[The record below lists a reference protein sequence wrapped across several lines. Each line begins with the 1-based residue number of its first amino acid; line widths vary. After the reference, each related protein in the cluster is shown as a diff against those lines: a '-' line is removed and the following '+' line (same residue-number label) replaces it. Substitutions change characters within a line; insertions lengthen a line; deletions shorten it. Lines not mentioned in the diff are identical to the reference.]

1 MGGENCLEEELPI
14 LTMLQV
20 NAQSTQERL
29 KQRAH
34 GILTHASTKTADY

>member
-20 NAQSTQERL
+20 NAQSTH
-29 KQRAH
+29 KN
-34 GILTHASTKTADY
+34 ASNKEHMVF